1 MAKRHC
7 KPNPKQIVNSS
18 GANVEITFSFSR
30 DEYSMMKRVADR
42 KRRSIRSVML
52 RMFYDLDFKQEQK
65 GGLKN
70 V

>member
-1 MAKRHC
+1 MEKRHS
-7 KPNPKQIVNSS
+7 KPNPKQKVDYS
-18 GANVEITFSFSR
+18 GENIEITFSFSR

-65 GGLKN
+65 EGIKR
-70 V
+70 